1 MGYFARLKVRNWR
14 FEVSPSCARSKR
26 SDFTGYDVAS
36 GSESTKAHSKARVF
50 RKHES
55 TFERTSIQKARKH
68 TRKYEYYDGEEG
80 KERGKELLLGR
91 WPWWNKLR

>member
-36 GSESTKAHSKARVF
+36 GSESTKAYAIERVHVF

-55 TFERTSIQKARKH
+55 TFESTSIMA
-68 TRKYEYYDGEEG
+68 EENA
-80 KERGKELLLGR
+80 KKRGKELLLGR
-91 WPWWNKLR
+91 WLRWNKLR